1 MEQLTEITRFFLD
14 SLIHMWPYILIS
26 IPLAVVVKISG
37 ASRLISKALS
47 KKPIIS
53 ILLATIVGA
62 FSPFCSCSV
71 IPVISS
77 LLIGGVPL
85 APVMSF
91 WIASPSMDP
100 EIFFLSTAT
109 VGLKLSVWRLVST
122 FVISLSAGMI
132 THFAILK
139 GYIGKDVLRGN
150 QGSPAFKPVKFLKS
164 KIISGVS
171 HIFSALRTFTI
182 AKVQLRAVSD
192 SGKQPV
198 VNCCIS
204 IEESVSIPEP
214 VSVISQESCDT
225 CISNEIQAGTFGKR
239 LLNETWKASFMIL
252 KFMALAILINAL
264 ITFYVPQDIISNLLG
279 GEGVLSVLTATLV
292 GIPAY
297 TSNLTALPFISGLI
311 SLGMNQGAALSF
323 LIAGPTTT
331 IAAMVAVWGITK
343 RRIFLLYISFSLIGA
358 LVFGI
363 LFNLIN

>member
-14 SLIHMWPYILIS
+14 SFIRMWPYILIS

-37 ASRLISKALS
+37 ASRLINKALS

-109 VGLKLSVWRLVST
+109 VGLKLSVWRLAAT
-122 FVISLSAGMI
+122 FVISLSAGII

-139 GYIGKDVLRGN
+139 GFIGKDVLREN
-150 QGSPAFKPVKFLKS
+150 QVSSAFKPVKFLKS
-164 KIISGVS
+164 KIIDGVG
-171 HIFSALRTFTI
+171 HIFSAIRTFVKV
-182 AKVQLRAVSD
+182 KVQLRLVSD

-204 IEESVSIPEP
+204 IEDSVYEN
-214 VSVISQESCDT
+214 SQKSCIT
-225 CISNEIQAGTFGKR
+225 CTSNEIPPVTFGKR
-239 LLNETWKASFMIL
+239 IINETWNASFMIL

-264 ITFYVPQDIISNLLG
+264 ITFYVPQDFISNLLG
-279 GEGVLSVLTATLV
+279 GEGVLSVLIATMV

-311 SLGMNQGAALSF
+311 SLGMNQGAALAF

-331 IAAMVAVWGITK
+331 IAAMIAVWGITK
-343 RRIFLLYISFSLIGA
+343 RRIFFLYISFSLLGA
-358 LVFGI
+358 LLFGV
-363 LFNLIN
+363 LFNLFN